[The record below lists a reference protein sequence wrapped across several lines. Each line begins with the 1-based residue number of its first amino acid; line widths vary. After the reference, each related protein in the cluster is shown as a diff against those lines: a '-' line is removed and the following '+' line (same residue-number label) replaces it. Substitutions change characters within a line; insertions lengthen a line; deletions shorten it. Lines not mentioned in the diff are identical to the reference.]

1 MAGSLRVPVTHPRL
15 GAVDQVAPPFDLSR
29 TPARVRTAPPLL
41 GEDSDAILAELGY
54 SADEIARLRRS
65 GVI

>member
-1 MAGSLRVPVTHPRL
+1 MRVPINHPKL
-15 GAVDQVAPPFDLSR
+15 GPVDQVAPPFVLSR

-54 SADEIARLRRS
+54 APDEIARLRS
-65 GVI
+65 SSVI